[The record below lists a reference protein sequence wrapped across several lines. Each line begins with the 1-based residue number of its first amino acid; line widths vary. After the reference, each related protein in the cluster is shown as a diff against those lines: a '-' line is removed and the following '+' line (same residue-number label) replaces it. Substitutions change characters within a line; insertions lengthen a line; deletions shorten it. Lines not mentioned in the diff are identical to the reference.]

1 MIYIGISLLIGIISI
16 GIAFYVRYKV
26 EENKFIKKL
35 ELEQTRKIQNK
46 YEEFSKEIKK
56 YEDLY
61 RDVLD
66 KKQKEID
73 ILIETYDNEELR
85 LKNEFL
91 SKSILHNQKID
102 EIKEKYKDAEHQLKL
117 MEERKSHTDEV
128 LNNYYESEKL
138 RIEDKI
144 QNITTACVEE
154 MMKQVGE
161 KSVECEEEIKKFQD
175 TLLSYQQRQ
184 AAVNEA
190 IMRERQLQEQSEFYT
205 INLSQSEIDDLL
217 MIKELSPRFN
227 NRELLNKIVYE
238 SYVKRPLQE
247 MIKRVLSGRSPSG
260 IYKITRKSTGEIYI
274 GRAVS
279 VDKRWIEHV
288 KMAFSIGSIAHS
300 TLHTIMEKEGVWNF
314 TFELLEEVPKE
325 QLNERE
331 KYYIDFYDSKNFGLN
346 QKNGNC
352 G

>member
-1 MIYIGISLLIGIISI
+1 MVYIGISLLIGIISI
-16 GIAFYVRYKV
+16 GISFYIRYKV
-26 EENKFIKKL
+26 EEDKFIKKL

-46 YEEFSKEIKK
+46 YKEFQMEFEK
-56 YEDLY
+56 YENLY
-61 RDVLD
+61 RDALN

-102 EIKEKYKDAEHQLKL
+102 EIKEKYNKAEYELKII
-117 MEERKSHTDEV
+117 EERKQHTQEV
-128 LNNYYESEKL
+128 LNTYYDSEKQ

-144 QNITTACVEE
+144 QNITASCIEE
-154 MMKQVGE
+154 MMQQVGI
-161 KSVECEEEIKKFQD
+161 KSVECEEQIKKFQD
-175 TLLSYQQRQ
+175 VLLSYQQRQ

-227 NRELLNKIVYE
+227 NRELLNKIIYE
-238 SYVKRPLQE
+238 SYIKRPLQE
-247 MIKRVLSGRSPSG
+247 MIKRVLNGRSPSG

-274 GRAVS
+274 GRAVA
-279 VDKRWIEHV
+279 VDKRWTEHV

-314 TFELLEEVPKE
+314 TFELLEEVPKD

-346 QKNGNC
+346 QKNG

>member
-1 MIYIGISLLIGIISI
+1 MSYIIIGIIVAII
-16 GIAFYVRYKV
+16 GILIGFILRYKTD
-26 EENKFIKKL
+26 L
-35 ELEQTRKIQNK
+35 G
-46 YEEFSKEIKK
+46 EI
-56 YEDLY
+56 
-61 RDVLD
+61 
-66 KKQKEID
+66 EI
-73 ILIETYDNEELR
+73 
-85 LKNEFL
+85 
-91 SKSILHNQKID
+91 
-102 EIKEKYKDAEHQLKL
+102 L
-117 MEERKSHTDEV
+117 MEEMQKNNIATLNEQCDKELQKIKEQYYINKKEKEKELEDLKEYYKMEKLQCDNNFIKTTIDYNQKMNELKENKTKVEFELKVLEDKKEHLNQV
-128 LNNYYESEKL
+128 LNTYYESEQN

-144 QNITTACVEE
+144 QNITTACIEE
-154 MMKQVGE
+154 MMRQVGE
-161 KSVECEEEIKKFQD
+161 KSVEYTAEVEKIQD

-247 MIKRVLSGRSPSG
+247 MIKRVLGGRSPSG

-274 GRAVS
+274 GRAVA
-279 VDKRWIEHV
+279 VDKRWTEHV

-300 TLHTIMEKEGVWNF
+300 TLHTIMEKDGIWNF

-331 KYYIDFYDSKNFGLN
+331 KYYIDFYDSKNYGLN
-346 QKNGNC
+346 QKNGNN
-352 G
+352 

>member
-1 MIYIGISLLIGIISI
+1 M
-16 GIAFYVRYKV
+16 
-26 EENKFIKKL
+26 
-35 ELEQTRKIQNK
+35 
-46 YEEFSKEIKK
+46 
-56 YEDLY
+56 
-61 RDVLD
+61 
-66 KKQKEID
+66 
-73 ILIETYDNEELR
+73 
-85 LKNEFL
+85 
-91 SKSILHNQKID
+91 
-102 EIKEKYKDAEHQLKL
+102 
-117 MEERKSHTDEV
+117 
-128 LNNYYESEKL
+128 
-138 RIEDKI
+138 
-144 QNITTACVEE
+144 
-154 MMKQVGE
+154 
-161 KSVECEEEIKKFQD
+161 
-175 TLLSYQQRQ
+175 LLSYQQRQ

-247 MIKRVLSGRSPSG
+247 MIKRVLNGRSPSG

-274 GRAVS
+274 GRAVA
-279 VDKRWIEHV
+279 VDKRWTEHV

-346 QKNGNC
+346 QKNGN
-352 G
+352 GG

>member
-1 MIYIGISLLIGIISI
+1 MIYIGISILIGIISI
-16 GIAFYVRYKV
+16 GIAFFVRYKL
-26 EENKFIKKL
+26 EENKIIKKL
-35 ELEQTRKIQNK
+35 ELEQTRKIQNI
-46 YEEFSKEIKK
+46 YQDFSKEIQK
-56 YEDLY
+56 YENQY
-61 RDVLD
+61 
-66 KKQKEID
+66 KEIKEQKQKEID
-73 ILIETYDNEELR
+73 NLLEHYKSETIRYEN
-85 LKNEFL
+85 NF
-91 SKSILHNQKID
+91 
-102 EIKEKYKDAEHQLKL
+102 IKENMNYNERIKEIQEKRTQAEFELKIL
-117 MEERKSHTDEV
+117 EEKKEHISEV
-128 LNNYYESEKL
+128 LNTYYDSEKQ

-144 QNITTACVEE
+144 QNVISNCAAE
-154 MMKQVGE
+154 MMQQVGV
-161 KSVECEEEIKKFQD
+161 KANECEQEILKFQT
-175 TLLSYQQRQ
+175 TLESYQKRQ

-247 MIKRVLSGRSPSG
+247 MIKRVLGGRSPSG

-274 GRAVS
+274 GRAVA
-279 VDKRWIEHV
+279 VDKRWTEHV

-300 TLHTIMEKEGVWNF
+300 TLHTLMEKEGVWNF
-314 TFELLEEVPKE
+314 TFELLEEVPKD

-331 KYYIDFYDSKNFGLN
+331 KYYVDFYDSKNFGLN
-346 QKNGNC
+346 QRSG

>member
-16 GIAFYVRYKV
+16 GIAFYVRYKI
-26 EENKFIKKL
+26 EEDKFIKRL
-35 ELEQTRKIQNK
+35 ELEQTQKIWKKN
-46 YEEFSKEIKK
+46 EEFQLELKY

-61 RDVLD
+61 KDTL
-66 KKQKEID
+66 KSKEEEIRK
-73 ILIETYDNEELR
+73 LIQDYDNEQIRLR
-85 LKNEFL
+85 NEYM
-91 SKSILHNQKID
+91 SKIITHNQKIN
-102 EIKEKYKDAEHQLKL
+102 EITEKYNQAEYQLKI
-117 MEERKSHTDEV
+117 MEERKQHTDEV

-144 QNITTACVEE
+144 QNITERCIEE
-154 MMKQVGE
+154 MIQQVGE
-161 KSVECEEEIKKFQD
+161 KSVECEGQIKKFQD
-175 TLLSYQQRQ
+175 VLLSYQQRQ

-238 SYVKRPLQE
+238 SYIKRPLQE
-247 MIKRVLSGRSPSG
+247 MIKRVLGGRSPSG

-274 GRAVS
+274 GRAVA
-279 VDKRWIEHV
+279 VDKRWTEHV

-346 QKNGNC
+346 QRNGN
-352 G
+352 

>member
-1 MIYIGISLLIGIISI
+1 MIYIGISLLVGIISI
-16 GIAFYVRYKV
+16 GIAFYVRYKI
-26 EENKFIKKL
+26 EEDKFIKKL
-35 ELEQTRKIQNK
+35 ELEQTQKIWKKN
-46 YEEFSKEIKK
+46 EEFQIELKH

-61 RDVLD
+61 RDTLKAKDEEFKRIV
-66 KKQKEID
+66 QYYE
-73 ILIETYDNEELR
+73 NEEIR
-85 LKNEFL
+85 LKNEYMR
-91 SKSILHNQKID
+91 KVIGHNQKIN
-102 EIKEKYKDAEHQLKL
+102 EITEKYNNAEHQLKL
-117 MEERKSHTDEV
+117 MEERKNHTDEV

-154 MMKQVGE
+154 MVRQVGE
-161 KSVECEEEIKKFQD
+161 KSIECEEEIKKFQN

-247 MIKRVLSGRSPSG
+247 MIKRVLGGRSPSG

-274 GRAVS
+274 GRAVA
-279 VDKRWIEHV
+279 VDKRWTEHV

-346 QKNGNC
+346 QKNG

>member
-1 MIYIGISLLIGIISI
+1 MIYIGISILIGIISI
-16 GIAFYVRYKV
+16 GIAFYIRYKI

-35 ELEQTRKIQNK
+35 ELKQTQKIWEK
-46 YEEFSKEIKK
+46 YEEFQKELKH

-61 RDVLD
+61 RDTLKRKED
-66 KKQKEID
+66 EFKEI
-73 ILIETYDNEELR
+73 IQKYDNEEIR
-85 LKNEFL
+85 LKNEYM
-91 SKSILHNQKID
+91 SKVITHNQKIN
-102 EIKEKYKDAEHQLKL
+102 EITEKYNKAEYQLEL
-117 MEERKSHTDEV
+117 MEERKNHTDEV

-144 QNITTACVEE
+144 QNITIACVEE
-154 MMKQVGE
+154 MMRQVGE
-161 KSVECEEEIKKFQD
+161 KSVECEEQVKKFQD
-175 TLLSYQQRQ
+175 VLSSYQQRQ

-247 MIKRVLSGRSPSG
+247 MIKRVLGGRSPSG

-274 GRAVS
+274 GRAVA
-279 VDKRWIEHV
+279 VDKRWTEHV

-346 QKNGNC
+346 QKNG

>member
-16 GIAFYVRYKV
+16 GIAFYVRYKI
-26 EENKFIKKL
+26 EEDKFIKKL
-35 ELEQTRKIQNK
+35 ELKQTQKIWKKN
-46 YEEFSKEIKK
+46 EEFQIELKH

-61 RDVLD
+61 SDTLKR
-66 KKQKEID
+66 KED
-73 ILIETYDNEELR
+73 DFKRLLQQYDNEEIR
-85 LKNEFL
+85 LKNEFM
-91 SKSILHNQKID
+91 SATFLHNQRMN
-102 EIKEKYKDAEHQLKL
+102 EIKERRTQAEFDLKVL
-117 MEERKSHTDEV
+117 EDKREHLNEV
-128 LNNYYESEKL
+128 LNTYYESEQN
-138 RIEDKI
+138 RISDKI
-144 QNITTACVEE
+144 KHYTDMAIQEMKNTVDVQNQILTKDIEE
-154 MMKQVGE
+154 VQQELE
-161 KSVECEEEIKKFQD
+161 K
-175 TLLSYQQRQ
+175 YQAMR
-184 AAVNEA
+184 AAINEN

-205 INLSQSEIDDLL
+205 INLSDAEIADLL

-227 NRELLNKIVYE
+227 NRELLNKIIYE
-238 SYVKRPLQE
+238 SYIKRPLQE
-247 MIKRVLSGRSPSG
+247 MIKRVLGGRSPSG

-279 VDKRWIEHV
+279 VDKRWTEHA

-300 TLHTIMEKEGVWNF
+300 TLHTLMEKDGIWNY

-346 QKNGNC
+346 QKNG

>member
-16 GIAFYVRYKV
+16 GIAFYVRYKL

-35 ELEQTRKIQNK
+35 ELEQTQKIWKKN
-46 YEEFSKEIKK
+46 EEFQIELKH

-61 RDVLD
+61 KDTLKAKDEEFKRIV
-66 KKQKEID
+66 QYYE
-73 ILIETYDNEELR
+73 NEEIR
-85 LKNEFL
+85 LKNEYMR
-91 SKSILHNQKID
+91 KVIGHNQKIN
-102 EIKEKYKDAEHQLKL
+102 EITEKYNNAEHQLKL
-117 MEERKSHTDEV
+117 MEERKNHTDEV

-144 QNITTACVEE
+144 QNITAACVEE
-154 MMKQVGE
+154 MMRQVGE
-161 KSVECEEEIKKFQD
+161 KSVECEEEIKKFQN

-247 MIKRVLSGRSPSG
+247 MIKRVLGGRSPSG

-346 QKNGNC
+346 QKNG

>member
-1 MIYIGISLLIGIISI
+1 MSYIIIGIVVAIIGILIGFIL
-16 GIAFYVRYKV
+16 RYKAD
-26 EENKFIKKL
+26 L
-35 ELEQTRKIQNK
+35 G
-46 YEEFSKEIKK
+46 EIK
-56 YEDLY
+56 
-61 RDVLD
+61 
-66 KKQKEID
+66 I
-73 ILIETYDNEELR
+73 
-85 LKNEFL
+85 
-91 SKSILHNQKID
+91 
-102 EIKEKYKDAEHQLKL
+102 L
-117 MEERKSHTDEV
+117 MEEMQKNNIATLNEQCDKELQKIKEQYYINKKEREKELEDLKEYYKMEKLQYDNNFIKTTIAYNQKMNELKENKTKVEFELKVLEDKKEHLNQV
-128 LNNYYESEKL
+128 LNTYYESEQN

-144 QNITTACVEE
+144 QNITTACIEE
-154 MMKQVGE
+154 MMRQVGE
-161 KSVECEEEIKKFQD
+161 KSIECKEQIKKFQD
-175 TLLSYQQRQ
+175 VLLSYQQRQ

-190 IMRERQLQEQSEFYT
+190 IMRERQLQEQSEFYK

-247 MIKRVLSGRSPSG
+247 MIKRVLGGRSPSG

-274 GRAVS
+274 GRAVA
-279 VDKRWIEHV
+279 VDKRWTEHV

-300 TLHTIMEKEGVWNF
+300 TLHTLMEKDGIWNF

-331 KYYIDFYDSKNFGLN
+331 KYYIDFYDSKNFGMN
-346 QKNGNC
+346 QRSG

>member
-16 GIAFYVRYKV
+16 GIAFYVRYKI

-35 ELEQTRKIQNK
+35 ELEQTQKIWKKN
-46 YEEFSKEIKK
+46 EEFQTELKH

-61 RDVLD
+61 RDTLN
-66 KKQKEID
+66 KKEDEFKRTVQY
-73 ILIETYDNEELR
+73 YDNEEIK
-85 LKNEFL
+85 LKNEYM
-91 SKSILHNQKID
+91 SKVITHNQKIN
-102 EIKEKYKDAEHQLKL
+102 EITEKHNKAEYQLKL
-117 MEERKSHTDEV
+117 MEERKNHTDEV

-138 RIEDKI
+138 RIDDKI

-154 MMKQVGE
+154 MMRQVGE
-161 KSVECEEEIKKFQD
+161 KSVECEEQIKKIQNV
-175 TLLSYQQRQ
+175 LLSYQQRQ

-247 MIKRVLSGRSPSG
+247 MIKRVLNGRSPSG

-274 GRAVS
+274 GRAVA
-279 VDKRWIEHV
+279 VDKRWTEHV

-346 QKNGNC
+346 QKNG
-352 G
+352 

>member
-1 MIYIGISLLIGIISI
+1 MIYIGISILIGIISI
-16 GIAFYVRYKV
+16 GIAFFVRYKI
-26 EENKFIKKL
+26 EENKIVKKL
-35 ELEQTRKIQNK
+35 ELEQTRKIQNIYQDFAKEIQK
-46 YEEFSKEIKK
+46 YENQYKEIK
-56 YEDLY
+56 EQ
-61 RDVLD
+61 
-66 KKQKEID
+66 KQKEID
-73 ILIETYDNEELR
+73 NLLEHYKTETIRYEN
-85 LKNEFL
+85 NF
-91 SKSILHNQKID
+91 
-102 EIKEKYKDAEHQLKL
+102 IKENINYNERIKEIQEKRTQAEFELKIL
-117 MEERKSHTDEV
+117 EEKKEHISEV
-128 LNNYYESEKL
+128 LNTYYDSEKQ

-144 QNITTACVEE
+144 QNVISNCAAE
-154 MMKQVGE
+154 MMRQVGV
-161 KSVECEEEIKKFQD
+161 KANECEQEILKFQT
-175 TLLSYQQRQ
+175 TLESYQKRQ

-238 SYVKRPLQE
+238 SYIKRPLQE
-247 MIKRVLSGRSPSG
+247 MIKRVLGGRSPSG

-279 VDKRWIEHV
+279 VDKRWTEHV

-300 TLHTIMEKEGVWNF
+300 TLHTLMEKEGVWNF
-314 TFELLEEVPKE
+314 TFELLEEVSKD

-331 KYYIDFYDSKNFGLN
+331 KYYVDFYDSKNFGLN
-346 QKNGNC
+346 QKAG

>member
-16 GIAFYVRYKV
+16 GIAFYIRYKI
-26 EENKFIKKL
+26 EEDKFIKKL
-35 ELEQTRKIQNK
+35 ELEQTQKIWKKN
-46 YEEFSKEIKK
+46 EEFQIELKH

-61 RDVLD
+61 RDTLEAKD
-66 KKQKEID
+66 EEFKRIIQYYE
-73 ILIETYDNEELR
+73 NEEIR
-85 LKNEFL
+85 LKNEYMR
-91 SKSILHNQKID
+91 KVIGHNQKIN
-102 EIKEKYKDAEHQLKL
+102 EITEKYNNAEHQLKL
-117 MEERKSHTDEV
+117 MEERKNHTDEV

-144 QNITTACVEE
+144 QNITTAGVEE

-247 MIKRVLSGRSPSG
+247 MIKRVLGGRSPSG
-260 IYKITRKSTGEIYI
+260 IYKITRQSTGEIYI
-274 GRAVS
+274 GRAVA
-279 VDKRWIEHV
+279 VDKRWTEHV

-346 QKNGNC
+346 QKNG

>member
-1 MIYIGISLLIGIISI
+1 MIYIGISILIGIISI
-16 GIAFYVRYKV
+16 GIAFFVRYKL
-26 EENKFIKKL
+26 EENKIVKKL
-35 ELEQTRKIQNK
+35 ELKQTRKIQNI
-46 YEEFSKEIKK
+46 YQDFSKEIQK
-56 YEDLY
+56 YENQY
-61 RDVLD
+61 
-66 KKQKEID
+66 KEIKEQKQKEID
-73 ILIETYDNEELR
+73 NLLEHYKSETIRYEN
-85 LKNEFL
+85 NF
-91 SKSILHNQKID
+91 
-102 EIKEKYKDAEHQLKL
+102 IKENMNYNERIKEIQEKRTQAEFELKIL
-117 MEERKSHTDEV
+117 EEKKEHISEV
-128 LNNYYESEKL
+128 LNTYYDSEKQ

-144 QNITTACVEE
+144 QNVISNCAAE
-154 MMKQVGE
+154 MMQQVGV
-161 KSVECEEEIKKFQD
+161 KANECEQEILKFQT
-175 TLLSYQQRQ
+175 TLESYQKRQ

-247 MIKRVLSGRSPSG
+247 MIKRVLGGRSPSG

-279 VDKRWIEHV
+279 VDKRWTEHV

-300 TLHTIMEKEGVWNF
+300 TLHTLMEKEGVWNF
-314 TFELLEEVPKE
+314 TFELLEEVPKD

-331 KYYIDFYDSKNFGLN
+331 KYYVDFYDSKNFGLN
-346 QKNGNC
+346 QKAG

>member
-16 GIAFYVRYKV
+16 GIAFYVRYKL
-26 EENKFIKKL
+26 EEDKFIKKL
-35 ELEQTRKIQNK
+35 ELEQTQKIWKKN
-46 YEEFSKEIKK
+46 EEFQIELKH

-61 RDVLD
+61 RDTLKAKD
-66 KKQKEID
+66 EEFKRIIQHYE
-73 ILIETYDNEELR
+73 NEEIR
-85 LKNEFL
+85 LKNEYMR
-91 SKSILHNQKID
+91 KVIGHNQKIN
-102 EIKEKYKDAEHQLKL
+102 EITEKYNNAEHQLKL
-117 MEERKSHTDEV
+117 MEERKNHTDEV

-154 MMKQVGE
+154 MLRQVGE
-161 KSVECEEEIKKFQD
+161 KSIECEEEIKKFQD

-247 MIKRVLSGRSPSG
+247 MIKRVLGGRSPSG

-274 GRAVS
+274 GRAVA
-279 VDKRWIEHV
+279 VDKRWTEHV

-346 QKNGNC
+346 QKNG

>member
-1 MIYIGISLLIGIISI
+1 MIYIGISLLIGIVSI

-26 EENKFIKKL
+26 EEDKFIKRL
-35 ELEQTRKIQNK
+35 ELEQTQKIWKKN
-46 YEEFSKEIKK
+46 EEFQLELKY

-61 RDVLD
+61 KDTLKR
-66 KKQKEID
+66 KEEEIMK
-73 ILIETYDNEELR
+73 LIQDYDNEQIRLR
-85 LKNEFL
+85 NEYM
-91 SKSILHNQKID
+91 SKIITHNQKIN
-102 EIKEKYKDAEHQLKL
+102 EITEKYNQAEYQLKL
-117 MEERKSHTDEV
+117 MEERKQHTDEV

-144 QNITTACVEE
+144 QNITERCIEE
-154 MMKQVGE
+154 MIQQVGE
-161 KSVECEEEIKKFQD
+161 KSVECEGQIKKFQD
-175 TLLSYQQRQ
+175 VLLSYQQRQ

-238 SYVKRPLQE
+238 SYIKRPLQE
-247 MIKRVLSGRSPSG
+247 MIKRVLGGRSSSG

-274 GRAVS
+274 GRAVA
-279 VDKRWIEHV
+279 VDKRWTEHV

-314 TFELLEEVPKE
+314 TFELLEEVSKE

-346 QKNGNC
+346 QRNG

>member
-16 GIAFYVRYKV
+16 GIAFYVRYKI
-26 EENKFIKKL
+26 EEDKFIKKL
-35 ELEQTRKIQNK
+35 ELEQTQKIWKKN
-46 YEEFSKEIKK
+46 EEFQIELKH

-61 RDVLD
+61 RDTLKTKDEEFKRIV
-66 KKQKEID
+66 QYYE
-73 ILIETYDNEELR
+73 NEEIR
-85 LKNEFL
+85 LKNEYMR
-91 SKSILHNQKID
+91 KVIGHNQKIN
-102 EIKEKYKDAEHQLKL
+102 EITEKYNNAEHQLKL
-117 MEERKSHTDEV
+117 MEERKNHTDEI

-154 MMKQVGE
+154 MVRQVGE
-161 KSVECEEEIKKFQD
+161 KSVECEEQIKKFQD

-274 GRAVS
+274 GRAVA
-279 VDKRWIEHV
+279 VDKRWTEHV

-346 QKNGNC
+346 QKNG

>member
-1 MIYIGISLLIGIISI
+1 MIYIGISILIGIISI
-16 GIAFYVRYKV
+16 GIAFFVRYKL
-26 EENKFIKKL
+26 EENKIVKKL
-35 ELEQTRKIQNK
+35 ELKQTRKIQNI
-46 YEEFSKEIKK
+46 YQDFSKEIQK
-56 YEDLY
+56 YENQY
-61 RDVLD
+61 
-66 KKQKEID
+66 KEIKEQKQKEID
-73 ILIETYDNEELR
+73 NLLEHYKSETIRYEN
-85 LKNEFL
+85 NF
-91 SKSILHNQKID
+91 
-102 EIKEKYKDAEHQLKL
+102 IKENMNYNERIKEIQEKRTQAEFELKIL
-117 MEERKSHTDEV
+117 EEKKEHISEV
-128 LNNYYESEKL
+128 LNTYYDSEKQ

-144 QNITTACVEE
+144 QNVISNCAAE
-154 MMKQVGE
+154 MMQQVGE
-161 KSVECEEEIKKFQD
+161 KANECEQEILKFQT
-175 TLLSYQQRQ
+175 TLESYQKRQ

-247 MIKRVLSGRSPSG
+247 MIKRVLGGRSPSG
-260 IYKITRKSTGEIYI
+260 IYKIIRKSTGEIYI

-279 VDKRWIEHV
+279 VDKRWTEHV

-300 TLHTIMEKEGVWNF
+300 TLHTLMEKEGVWNF
-314 TFELLEEVPKE
+314 TFELLEEVPKD

-346 QKNGNC
+346 QKAG

>member
-16 GIAFYVRYKV
+16 GMSFYIRYKLA
-26 EENKFIKKL
+26 EDKFIKKL
-35 ELEQTRKIQNK
+35 ELEQTQKIQGKNK
-46 YEEFSKEIKK
+46 EFQIELK
-56 YEDLY
+56 YHEDLY
-61 RDVLD
+61 NDTLKR
-66 KKQKEID
+66 KEAEITE
-73 ILIETYDNEELR
+73 LIQNYSNEEIR
-85 LKNEFL
+85 LKNDHM
-91 SKSILHNQKID
+91 SKTIIYNQKIN
-102 EIKEKYKDAEHQLKL
+102 EITEKYNNAEHELKL
-117 MEERKSHTDEV
+117 MEEKKQHTDEV

-144 QNITTACVEE
+144 QNITADCVEE
-154 MMKQVGE
+154 MMRQVEE
-161 KSVECEEEIKKFQD
+161 KTVECATEVKKIQD

-184 AAVNEA
+184 TAVNEA

-205 INLSQSEIDDLL
+205 INLSQSEINDLL

-227 NRELLNKIVYE
+227 NRELLNKIIYE

-247 MIKRVLSGRSPSG
+247 MIKRVLGGRSPSG

-274 GRAVS
+274 GRAVA

-300 TLHTIMEKEGVWNF
+300 TLHTIMEKDGVWNF

-325 QLNERE
+325 RLNERE

-346 QKNGNC
+346 QRNG
-352 G
+352 

>member
-1 MIYIGISLLIGIISI
+1 MIYIVISLLIGIISI
-16 GIAFYVRYKV
+16 GIAFFIRYKL
-26 EENKFIKKL
+26 EEDKFIKKL
-35 ELEQTRKIQNK
+35 ELEQTQKIQDKNK
-46 YEEFSKEIKK
+46 EFQSELKK
-56 YEDLY
+56 QEDLY
-61 RDVLD
+61 KDTLKR
-66 KKQKEID
+66 KEEETMK
-73 ILIETYDNEELR
+73 LIQDYDNEQIK
-85 LKNEFL
+85 LKNEYM
-91 SKSILHNQKID
+91 SKVITYNQKIN
-102 EIKEKYKDAEHQLKL
+102 EITEKYNQAQYELKI
-117 MEERKSHTDEV
+117 MEERKQHTDEV

-144 QNITTACVEE
+144 QNITQRCIEE
-154 MMKQVGE
+154 MSQQVGE
-161 KSVECEEEIKKFQD
+161 KSIECEEQVKKIQD
-175 TLLSYQQRQ
+175 VLLSYQQRQ

-238 SYVKRPLQE
+238 SYIKRPLQE
-247 MIKRVLSGRSPSG
+247 MIKRVLGGRSPSG

-274 GRAVS
+274 GRAVA
-279 VDKRWIEHV
+279 VDKRWTEHV

-314 TFELLEEVPKE
+314 TFELLEEVPKD

-346 QKNGNC
+346 QRNG